1 MIVINDN
8 KSKVLYV
15 RTNRRIKWQYAE
27 YGGRYET
34 IEEAIN
40 SAKDHYGDQPFEYSI
55 DDWDTGET
63 ITGLVNWK

>member
-1 MIVINDN
+1 MIVVNDN

-34 IEEAIN
+34 VKEAID
-40 SAKDHYGDQPFEYSI
+40 SAKDHYGDQPFEYSV

-63 ITGLVNWK
+63 ITGLINWK